1 MKPIEKIIITGII
14 ISLAAG
20 CESTNRTED
29 QKQQKI
35 IKAKIEETSF
45 TKTTISLADIT
56 STSAPVKWTPE
67 DKLGVFSATEN
78 NIEYQN
84 VALTTNTYLGT
95 FAPVTEVSEEPLYAY
110 YPYSSENNGKS
121 ASNLSG
127 TIPNTQLM
135 NLTSNC
141 ITGDYKYGTH
151 TGTFSDGSQFSFRSI
166 FALGLIKVD
175 ASSTDLEG
183 ESLKAITLTVTRN
196 NQNVPICG
204 DFTFSAIDGSYS
216 PAVNSSN
223 ILSLDWISR
232 PKLSETVSSFCAM
245 FPEIQAGDI
254 LTFEILTS
262 GHKAKLTLNAI
273 IDFQPGHFYTFPLTL
288 SNYGADKMTIE
299 TRTDITASGTFTCA
313 TYNVDGLP
321 AKVSFITINEDGP
334 GSEGTKEI
342 SQKIASSNWDF
353 VGFSEDFEYNT
364 ELQSALTTD
373 YAFGTHAG
381 SYSTSSTDGLNFA
394 VRKSNGVTFSNE
406 TRVAFKDSYG
416 GLTSG
421 ANTSITKGFRYYL
434 VKLADGT
441 EVDVII
447 THMNTY
453 SSSGTGHINAQHAQL
468 TQIAEY
474 IKGLMTDSTPRP
486 VILMGDTN
494 CRYTRHDFQ
503 THFWSKLNGYTVL
516 DPWVEYWWD
525 GIYPEYSTSA
535 KSLVVED
542 ATGTNSSTDIIYSSQ
557 QGEVVDKVIYI
568 NDPKASVQISA
579 NSYLRDPDYKGL
591 ADHWPIVVEFTYE
604 KYK

>member
-1 MKPIEKIIITGII
+1 
-14 ISLAAG
+14 
-20 CESTNRTED
+20 
-29 QKQQKI
+29 
-35 IKAKIEETSF
+35 
-45 TKTTISLADIT
+45 
-56 STSAPVKWTPE
+56 
-67 DKLGVFSATEN
+67 
-78 NIEYQN
+78 
-84 VALTTNTYLGT
+84 
-95 FAPVTEVSEEPLYAY
+95 
-110 YPYSSENNGKS
+110 
-121 ASNLSG
+121 
-127 TIPNTQLM
+127 
-135 NLTSNC
+135 
-141 ITGDYKYGTH
+141 
-151 TGTFSDGSQFSFRSI
+151 
-166 FALGLIKVD
+166 
-175 ASSTDLEG
+175 
-183 ESLKAITLTVTRN
+183 
-196 NQNVPICG
+196 
-204 DFTFSAIDGSYS
+204 
-216 PAVNSSN
+216 
-223 ILSLDWISR
+223 
-232 PKLSETVSSFCAM
+232 M
-245 FPEIQAGDI
+245 FPEIQAGDV